1 MLTKLDHI
9 DIKAADFD
17 ATVRT
22 LLDMGLVITR
32 RAPAPRNSVEMS
44 LPGENQVVLEIHPA
58 KEGGFTGI
66 HHFPNG
72 WERSGGTQS
81 KGHYLQDRKY
91 ADQGYRPY
99 RQQLQRSERTDVA
112 ADRLSRSHTEQGS
125 TAPRKFPQDRAVLA
139 VKIPDESRN
148 LSQPGNVL
156 YRKENHSRTAEIS
169 PLASLAPQPVNG
181 LCPLCRRVFSI
192 VQRRVFVSC

>member
-22 LLDMGLVITR
+22 LLDMGLVISR

-66 HHFPNG
+66 HHIAFQTDGSDLEALKAKGITFKTENMLIKDTGRTVSSFSDPNG
-72 WERSGGTQS
+72 LTW
-81 KGHYLQDRKY
+81 
-91 ADQGYRPY
+91 
-99 RQQLQRSERTDVA
+99 QLTD
-112 ADRLSRSHTEQGS
+112 
-125 TAPRKFPQDRAVLA
+125 
-139 VKIPDESRN
+139 
-148 LSQPGNVL
+148 
-156 YRKENHSRTAEIS
+156 
-169 PLASLAPQPVNG
+169 
-181 LCPLCRRVFSI
+181 
-192 VQRRVFVSC
+192 